1 EFIGDVTE
9 EWLGSNAKSEMAIQ
23 KFPVAIQR
31 RCVQAQLLR
40 RGVPA
45 DFALVE
51 RLRTSRGRPLAS
63 CRKSRCNAM
72 RAGSCIFVRRRT
84 RSLGRIKLRSVWRA
98 KRGRY
103 CLSVKEFRG

>member
-51 RLRTSRGRPLAS
+51 RLRTSRGRPFSIVPQVTVQCDAS
-63 CRKSRCNAM
+63 GQLHFRETTDAKFRTDQIAIGV
-72 RAGSCIFVRRRT
+72 AGEA
-84 RSLGRIKLRSVWRA
+84 G
-98 KRGRY
+98 
-103 CLSVKEFRG
+103 